1 MSMSTRD
8 VIAIEA
14 MSVIMKANII
24 NQRTIWNVIR
34 TAFGKQPESKAV
46 CIPPETVANLAYQ
59 YADAMIKERQ
69 IPASQKY
76 NSPSQK

>member
-1 MSMSTRD
+1 MSTRD

-24 NQRTIWNVIR
+24 NQRTIWSIIR

-46 CIPPETVANLAYQ
+46 CSPPETVANLAYQ
-59 YADAMIKERQ
+59 
-69 IPASQKY
+69 
-76 NSPSQK
+76 